1 MKEQIRRGTF
11 ETNSSSTHSISICT
25 EDKFTKWKNGEL
37 LYDEDTEEFVPTYS
51 LSDEDKLY
59 AKENYEIKKDE
70 YSKDWDDLSDDAK
83 EKYYRKYA
91 KENCVDTVG
100 LTYEDWLDEKN
111 CYFETYTY
119 RYKTEHNDKIVAFGY
134 YGHD

>member
-25 EDKFTKWKNGEL
+25 EDEFTKWKNGEL
-37 LYDEDTEEFVPTYS
+37 LYDKETEEFVPANA

-59 AKENYEIKKDE
+59 AKEDYEIKKDE

-83 EKYYRKYA
+83 EKYYQKYA
-91 KENCVDTVG
+91 KENGVVDEDA
-100 LTYEDWLDEKN
+100 LTYEDWYERGYL
-111 CYFETYTY
+111 ETYVC
-119 RYKTEHNDKIVAFGY
+119 RYTTEHNDKIVAFGK
-134 YGHD
+134 YGYDG